1 MLLTALVLAIGSSL
15 FSSWI
20 VSHAEDLSALVVN
33 GDAIYTGFLI
43 FWSYIILL
51 GPAMPIA
58 LYMSLVHN
66 TALIQ
71 PKAEEWKYICVSV
84 SMPSHCAWFLNV
96 RVSVGSS

>member
-1 MLLTALVLAIGSSL
+1 MLLAALVLAIGSSL

-20 VSHAEDLSALVVN
+20 VSHTGVLSALVVN

-58 LYMSLVHN
+58 LYISLVLN

-71 PKAEEWKYICVSV
+71 AKAEEWKYMCVCVCRLTVYVSSMSV
-84 SMPSHCAWFLNV
+84 CLQV
-96 RVSVGSS
+96 